1 MVEANV
7 KIISELKSIIHH
19 TMHNSALCSL
29 FTKSKDD
36 FTRTR
41 KLTFERLV
49 YFILNLPKRS
59 LSLELSDFFDSIG
72 EPSCITKS
80 AFSQQRTKL
89 LPLFFKVLNA
99 SLVQGFYNHYGNKV
113 KRWRG
118 FRLLAVDGSTAFLVD
133 KPDVVE
139 YYGTQRNQHSY
150 APMARVMQTYD
161 VLNELIVHS
170 SLHHIKTG
178 EQSIITKNIQHLFED
193 SITLFDRGFPSYE
206 LMYLMMNQEKPRHFV
221 IRCKVDFNNE
231 IKTFMNSKR
240 KDTIVEITPTAY
252 AIKSLYSKGF
262 IISTQTKLKVRAVKV
277 KLSTGATEVL
287 LTNLFNKKEFTI
299 NDLKYLY
306 GLRWGIE
313 TVYGLQKNQLQL
325 EQFSGHRV
333 ICIQQDFEATM
344 FVKNLQSIIQ
354 NQCEETLENI
364 NQMRKHNYKINHNV
378 SIGALK
384 NNIIKL
390 FVNEHPNEILKQLE
404 HIFVKN
410 IEPIRNGRAYKRVFK
425 IKYKRGKYRTLTNY
439 KRAA

>member
-7 KIISELKSIIHH
+7 KIISELKLIIHH
-19 TMHNSALCSL
+19 TMFNSSLCSL

-59 LSLELSDFFDSIG
+59 LSLELSDFFDLIG
-72 EPSCITKS
+72 ETSCITKS

-231 IKTFMNSKR
+231 IKAFMNSKR

-277 KLSTGATEVL
+277 KLSTGATEML

-325 EQFSGHRV
+325 
-333 ICIQQDFEATM
+333 
-344 FVKNLQSIIQ
+344 
-354 NQCEETLENI
+354 
-364 NQMRKHNYKINHNV
+364 
-378 SIGALK
+378 
-384 NNIIKL
+384 
-390 FVNEHPNEILKQLE
+390 
-404 HIFVKN
+404 
-410 IEPIRNGRAYKRVFK
+410 
-425 IKYKRGKYRTLTNY
+425 
-439 KRAA
+439 